1 LYFVKYVDTVVSELK
16 GDLMFKFKDA
26 KEKLIAAR
34 VKMLF
39 AQPFFGNIACR
50 LQLVKVEED
59 WLPTAAT
66 DGRHFYYNPE
76 FINKLDL
83 DETVFLVGHEI
94 GHCIYE
100 HFIRRGP
107 RDPKIWNMAG
117 DYKINGMLIQNKI
130 GNTIRA
136 VKPLYDAKYATDDWT
151 TESIYEDLLKNN
163 APIEQT
169 LDVHLDMEGE
179 EDDDSGKGNGKG
191 KGKKPTISAE
201 DARAL
206 SDELKNAIIQAAQ
219 SVGAG
224 KVPADIRRMIGELTE
239 PKMDWRQMLRVS
251 LESTLVS
258 DFTFMRP
265 NRKSQFANVVL
276 PGMKRDQQIDICVAI
291 DVSGSISDVD
301 VRDFLSE
308 VQGIM
313 DQFEVYRIRIWCF
326 DTRVSGKDEFTGD
339 DGRFITDFVM
349 TGGGGTDFMCN
360 WHFMEENEIVPDQF
374 IMFTDGEPCDKWGI
388 EEYCDT
394 LFVIKN
400 PYRKPVAPFG
410 QSAYYE

>member
-1 LYFVKYVDTVVSELK
+1 ML
-16 GDLMFKFKDA
+16 KFKDA

-39 AQPFFGNIACR
+39 DQPFFGNIACR
-50 LQLVKVEED
+50 LQLEKVEAE

-66 DGRHFYYNPE
+66 DGRKFYYNPE
-76 FINKLDL
+76 FIDKLDL
-83 DETVFLVGHEI
+83 DEAVFLVGHEI

-100 HFIRRGP
+100 HFIRRGT
-107 RDPKIWNMAG
+107 RDPKVWNMAG
-117 DYKINGMLIQNKI
+117 DYKINGMLVQHEI
-130 GNTIRA
+130 GTTIRA
-136 VKPLYDAKYATDDWT
+136 VKPLYDTKYATDDWT
-151 TESIYEDLLKNN
+151 AELIYEDLIKNQ

-169 LDVHLDMEGE
+169 LDVHLEMDNGNG
-179 EDDDSGKGNGKG
+179 DDENDGKGGGIPK
-191 KGKKPTISAE
+191 ISAE

-206 SDELKNAIIQAAQ
+206 SDELKNAVLQAAQ

-276 PGMKRDQQIDICVAI
+276 PGMKRDQQIDICIAI
-291 DVSGSISDVD
+291 DVSGSISDHD

-313 DQFEVYRIRIWCF
+313 DQFEVYRIQIWCF
-326 DTRVSGKDEFTGD
+326 DTRVSGKDVFTGD
-339 DGRFITDFVM
+339 DGRFITDFKM

-360 WHFMEENEIVPDQF
+360 WHFMEKNEIVPDQF
-374 IMFTDGEPCDKWGI
+374 VMFTDGEPYGKWGI
-388 EEYCDT
+388 EDYCDT

-410 QSAYYE
+410 QTAYYEE